1 MKVWDEFLENADL
14 PQEDGISTSDGNVH
28 TLVINITEHAQRIID
43 GSSEETKV
51 AVRILI
57 AFLAKKMHKSEELE
71 VLEWYA
77 PYLYFEV
84 RDRSWKHYP
93 CYCRALVSFDTTNNQ
108 IASYRS
114 ENRYQFARSGW
125 IKTITKLLGYEA
137 TKYNDC
143 GNKSITHSH

>member
-1 MKVWDEFLENADL
+1 MN
-14 PQEDGISTSDGNVH
+14 IS
-28 TLVINITEHAQRIID
+28 ITKRAQRIID

-51 AVRILI
+51 AVRVLI
-57 AFLAKKMHKSEELE
+57 AFFAKKMNKNEELE

-84 RDRSWKHYP
+84 RDTSWKHYP
-93 CYCRALVSFDTTNNQ
+93 CNCRALVSLDTTNNQ
-108 IASYRS
+108 IASFQS
-114 ENRYQFARSGW
+114 ENRYQFARDGW
-125 IKTITKLLGYEA
+125 RKAVTKLLGYEA